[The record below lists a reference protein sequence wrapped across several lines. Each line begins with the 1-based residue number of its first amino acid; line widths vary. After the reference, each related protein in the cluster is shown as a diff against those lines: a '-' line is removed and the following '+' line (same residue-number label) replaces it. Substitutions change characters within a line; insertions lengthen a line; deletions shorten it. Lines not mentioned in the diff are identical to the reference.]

1 MIWRA
6 LVENGQNA
14 NFDVNESILLNITPT
29 DLLDF
34 IDHFPK
40 RLETERYLST

>member
-6 LVENGQNA
+6 LVENGQNT
-14 NFDVNESILLNITPT
+14 NFDVNESILFNFILT

-34 IDHFPK
+34 IDYFPK